1 VKEQSHKDEMSAAIR
16 GDFERL
22 RGRGVA
28 ATLAPRDEE
37 TPDNARDEST
47 QETESAPHAGALPE
61 QRPVPVAV
69 AELEPEPPVP
79 EPESGPER
87 KPEPER
93 EPELDSASGA
103 EPQPESTP
111 VIGARAAADGRLP
124 DAERPGFL
132 ARLLG
137 I

>member
-1 VKEQSHKDEMSAAIR
+1 MKEQSHKDEMSAAIR

-37 TPDNARDEST
+37 TPDNACDEST
-47 QETESAPHAGALPE
+47 QETESSAPRAGALPK
-61 QRPVPVAV
+61 RPVPVAV
-69 AELEPEPPVP
+69 AES
-79 EPESGPER
+79 ESGPER
-87 KPEPER
+87 KPKPET

-103 EPQPESTP
+103 EPQPEPTP
-111 VIGARAAADGRLP
+111 VIEPRAGADGRLP

-137 I
+137 L

>member
-37 TPDNARDEST
+37 TPDNACDEST
-47 QETESAPHAGALPE
+47 QETESAPRAGAVPE

-69 AELEPEPPVP
+69 A

-87 KPEPER
+87 KPEPET
-93 EPELDSASGA
+93 EPELDSVSGA
-103 EPQPESTP
+103 EPQPEPTP
-111 VIGARAAADGRLP
+111 VIEPRAGADGRLP

-137 I
+137 L

>member
-1 VKEQSHKDEMSAAIR
+1 MKEQSHKDEMSAAIR

-37 TPDNARDEST
+37 TPDNACDEST
-47 QETESAPHAGALPE
+47 QETGSAPRAGAVPE
-61 QRPVPVAV
+61 QRPAPVAV
-69 AELEPEPPVP
+69 AEPVPEPEP

-87 KPEPER
+87 KPEPET
-93 EPELDSASGA
+93 EPELDSGSGA
-103 EPQPESTP
+103 EPQPEPTP
-111 VIGARAAADGRLP
+111 VIEPRAGADGRLP

-137 I
+137 L

>member
-1 VKEQSHKDEMSAAIR
+1 MKEQSHKDEMSAAIR

-37 TPDNARDEST
+37 TPDDACDEST
-47 QETESAPHAGALPE
+47 QETESSAPRAGALPK
-61 QRPVPVAV
+61 RPVPVAV
-69 AELEPEPPVP
+69 AES
-79 EPESGPER
+79 ESGPER
-87 KPEPER
+87 KPEPET

-103 EPQPESTP
+103 EPQPEPTP
-111 VIGARAAADGRLP
+111 VIEPRAGADGRLP

-137 I
+137 L

>member
-1 VKEQSHKDEMSAAIR
+1 MKEQSHKDEMSAAIR

-37 TPDNARDEST
+37 MPDDACDEST
-47 QETESAPHAGALPE
+47 QETESSAPRAGALPK
-61 QRPVPVAV
+61 RPVPVAV
-69 AELEPEPPVP
+69 AES
-79 EPESGPER
+79 ESGPER
-87 KPEPER
+87 KPKPET

-103 EPQPESTP
+103 EPQPEPTP
-111 VIGARAAADGRLP
+111 VIEPRAGADGRLP

-137 I
+137 L

>member
-1 VKEQSHKDEMSAAIR
+1 MKEQSHKDEMSAAIR

-37 TPDNARDEST
+37 TPDNACDEST
-47 QETESAPHAGALPE
+47 QETESSAPGGGALPK
-61 QRPVPVAV
+61 RPVPVAV
-69 AELEPEPPVP
+69 AES
-79 EPESGPER
+79 ESGPER
-87 KPEPER
+87 KPKPET

-103 EPQPESTP
+103 EPQPEPTP
-111 VIGARAAADGRLP
+111 VIEPRAGGDGRLP

-137 I
+137 L

>member
-1 VKEQSHKDEMSAAIR
+1 MKEQSHKDEMSAAIR

-37 TPDNARDEST
+37 TPDNACDEST
-47 QETESAPHAGALPE
+47 QETESSAPRAGALP
-61 QRPVPVAV
+61 RAAGAGSRRRAGAR
-69 AELEPEPPVP
+69 AE
-79 EPESGPER
+79 PER
-87 KPEPER
+87 KPEPEP

-103 EPQPESTP
+103 EPQPEPTP
-111 VIGARAAADGRLP
+111 VIEPRAGADGRLP

-137 I
+137 L

>member
-1 VKEQSHKDEMSAAIR
+1 MKEQSHKDEMSAAIR

-37 TPDNARDEST
+37 TPDNACDEST
-47 QETESAPHAGALPE
+47 QETESAPRAGAVPE
-61 QRPVPVAV
+61 QRPAPVAV
-69 AELEPEPPVP
+69 AELES

-87 KPEPER
+87 KPET
-93 EPELDSASGA
+93 EPLDSGSGA

-111 VIGARAAADGRLP
+111 VIEPRAGADGRLP

-137 I
+137 L

>member
-1 VKEQSHKDEMSAAIR
+1 MKEQSHKDEMSAAIR

-37 TPDNARDEST
+37 MPDDACDEST
-47 QETESAPHAGALPE
+47 QETESSAPRAGALPK
-61 QRPVPVAV
+61 RPVRVAV
-69 AELEPEPPVP
+69 AES
-79 EPESGPER
+79 ESGPER
-87 KPEPER
+87 KPKPET

-103 EPQPESTP
+103 EPQPEPTP
-111 VIGARAAADGRLP
+111 VIEPRAGADGRLP

-137 I
+137 L

>member
-37 TPDNARDEST
+37 TPDNACDEST
-47 QETESAPHAGALPE
+47 QETESSAPRAGALPK
-61 QRPVPVAV
+61 RPVPVAV
-69 AELEPEPPVP
+69 A

-87 KPEPER
+87 KPEPET
-93 EPELDSASGA
+93 EPELDSGSGA
-103 EPQPESTP
+103 EPQPEPTP
-111 VIGARAAADGRLP
+111 VIEPRAGADGRLP

-137 I
+137 L

>member
-37 TPDNARDEST
+37 TPDNACDEST
-47 QETESAPHAGALPE
+47 QETESAPRAGAVLV
-61 QRPVPVAV
+61 QRPAPVAV
-69 AELEPEPPVP
+69 AELES

-87 KPEPER
+87 KPEPET
-93 EPELDSASGA
+93 EPELDSGSGA
-103 EPQPESTP
+103 EPQPEPTP
-111 VIGARAAADGRLP
+111 VIEPRAGADGRLP

-137 I
+137 L

>member
-1 VKEQSHKDEMSAAIR
+1 MKEQSHKDEMSAAIR

-37 TPDNARDEST
+37 TPDNACDEST
-47 QETESAPHAGALPE
+47 QETESAPRAGAVPE

-69 AELEPEPPVP
+69 AELEPEP
-79 EPESGPER
+79 ESGPER
-87 KPEPER
+87 KPEPETEPET
-93 EPELDSASGA
+93 EPELDSGSGA
-103 EPQPESTP
+103 EPQPEPTP
-111 VIGARAAADGRLP
+111 VIEPRAGADGRLP

-137 I
+137 L

>member
-37 TPDNARDEST
+37 TPDNASDEST
-47 QETESAPHAGALPE
+47 QETESSAPRAGALPK
-61 QRPVPVAV
+61 RPVSVAV
-69 AELEPEPPVP
+69 A

-87 KPEPER
+87 KPEPET

-103 EPQPESTP
+103 ELQPEPPP
-111 VIGARAAADGRLP
+111 VIEPRAGADGRLP

-137 I
+137 L

>member
-1 VKEQSHKDEMSAAIR
+1 MKEQSHKDEMSAAIR

-37 TPDNARDEST
+37 TPDNACDEST
-47 QETESAPHAGALPE
+47 QETESAPRAGAVPK

-69 AELEPEPPVP
+69 AEPVPEP

-87 KPEPER
+87 KREPET
-93 EPELDSASGA
+93 EPELDSGSGA

-111 VIGARAAADGRLP
+111 VIEPRAGADGRLP

-137 I
+137 L

>member
-1 VKEQSHKDEMSAAIR
+1 MKEQSHKDEMSAAIR

-37 TPDNARDEST
+37 TPDNACDEAT
-47 QETESAPHAGALPE
+47 QETESAPRAGAVPE

-69 AELEPEPPVP
+69 AEPEPEPK
-79 EPESGPER
+79 SGPER
-87 KPEPER
+87 KPEPET
-93 EPELDSASGA
+93 EPELDSVSGA
-103 EPQPESTP
+103 EPQPEPTP
-111 VIGARAAADGRLP
+111 VIEPRAGADGRLP
-124 DAERPGFL
+124 DAERPGLL

-137 I
+137 L

>member
-1 VKEQSHKDEMSAAIR
+1 MKEQSHKDEMSAAIR

-37 TPDNARDEST
+37 TPDSACDEST
-47 QETESAPHAGALPE
+47 QETESAPRAGAVPE
-61 QRPVPVAV
+61 QRAAPVAV
-69 AELEPEPPVP
+69 AELES

-87 KPEPER
+87 KPET
-93 EPELDSASGA
+93 EPLDSGSGA
-103 EPQPESTP
+103 EPQPEPTP
-111 VIGARAAADGRLP
+111 VIEPRAGADGRLP

-137 I
+137 L

>member
-37 TPDNARDEST
+37 TPDNACDEST
-47 QETESAPHAGALPE
+47 QETESAPRAGAVPE

-69 AELEPEPPVP
+69 AEPEPEPEP

-87 KPEPER
+87 KPEPR
-93 EPELDSASGA
+93 RNRS
-103 EPQPESTP
+103 STP
-111 VIGARAAADGRLP
+111 V
-124 DAERPGFL
+124 PGPNPSPS
-132 ARLLG
+132 RHP
-137 I
+137 

>member
-1 VKEQSHKDEMSAAIR
+1 MSAAIR

-37 TPDNARDEST
+37 TPDNACDEST
-47 QETESAPHAGALPE
+47 QETESAPRAGAVPE

-69 AELEPEPPVP
+69 AEPEP

-87 KPEPER
+87 KREPET
-93 EPELDSASGA
+93 EPELDSGSGA

-111 VIGARAAADGRLP
+111 VIEPRAGADGRLP

-137 I
+137 L

>member
-37 TPDNARDEST
+37 TPHNACDEST
-47 QETESAPHAGALPE
+47 QETESAPRAGAVPE

-69 AELEPEPPVP
+69 AEPEPEPEP

-87 KPEPER
+87 KPEPET
-93 EPELDSASGA
+93 EPELDSGSGA
-103 EPQPESTP
+103 EPQPEPTP
-111 VIGARAAADGRLP
+111 VIEPRAGGDGRLP

-137 I
+137 L

>member
-1 VKEQSHKDEMSAAIR
+1 MKEQSHKDEMSAAIR

-37 TPDNARDEST
+37 TPDNACDEST
-47 QETESAPHAGALPE
+47 QETESAPRAGAVPE
-61 QRPVPVAV
+61 QRPAPVAV
-69 AELEPEPPVP
+69 AEPVPEPEP

-87 KPEPER
+87 KPEPET
-93 EPELDSASGA
+93 EPELDSGSGA
-103 EPQPESTP
+103 EPQPEPTP
-111 VIGARAAADGRLP
+111 VIEPRAGADGRLP

-137 I
+137 L

>member
-1 VKEQSHKDEMSAAIR
+1 MKEQSHKDEMSAAIR

-37 TPDNARDEST
+37 TPDNACDEST
-47 QETESAPHAGALPE
+47 QETESSAPRAGALPK
-61 QRPVPVAV
+61 RPVPVAV
-69 AELEPEPPVP
+69 AE
-79 EPESGPER
+79 PESEPGPER
-87 KPEPER
+87 KPEPET

-103 EPQPESTP
+103 EPQPEPTP
-111 VIGARAAADGRLP
+111 VIEPRAGADGRLP

-137 I
+137 L

>member
-37 TPDNARDEST
+37 TPDNACDEST
-47 QETESAPHAGALPE
+47 QETESAPRAGAVPE

-69 AELEPEPPVP
+69 AEPEPEPEP

-87 KPEPER
+87 KPEPET
-93 EPELDSASGA
+93 EPELDSGSGA
-103 EPQPESTP
+103 EPQPEPTP
-111 VIGARAAADGRLP
+111 VIEPRAGADGRLP

-137 I
+137 L